1 MNEEY
6 SRLEKQ
12 ASQNEIKVNIE
23 LETPI
28 KLDSQLH
35 PDLHPNL
42 LIPSKPLEIKSYKEY
57 PGDFTQ
63 IKALLTKTIN
73 LQSRQ
78 IGTNVCQ
85 VFFLE

>member
-6 SRLEKQ
+6 SCLEKQ
-12 ASQNEIKVNIE
+12 SSQNEIKVSIE
-23 LETPI
+23 LDTPI
-28 KLDSQLH
+28 KLDSQLS
-35 PDLHPNL
+35 PDDHPNL
-42 LIPSKPLEIKSYKEY
+42 LIPKMPLELRAHKEY

-85 VFFLE
+85 VFL